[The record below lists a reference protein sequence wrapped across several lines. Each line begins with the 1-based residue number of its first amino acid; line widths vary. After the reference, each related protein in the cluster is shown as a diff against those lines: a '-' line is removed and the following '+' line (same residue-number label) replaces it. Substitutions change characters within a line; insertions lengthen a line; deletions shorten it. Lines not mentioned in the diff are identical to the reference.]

1 MKTAQVELDVTLQY
15 NYSQSLGA
23 VDDDFVLPVD
33 GVIYGETNEASRI
46 QKVKLGDLK
55 MYLVQVGNS
64 MNADMPEM
72 NNQQFLLRVF
82 FIKP

>member
-55 MYLVQVGNS
+55 MYLES
-64 MNADMPEM
+64 EIA
-72 NNQQFLLRVF
+72 
-82 FIKP
+82 